1 MSATAA
7 KLLHVASEI
16 AGGTKALADRL
27 GISETLL
34 SRLMDGC
41 RELPDMLMLR
51 AVDIIIEERQSRVA
65 AGMQRPENRSYGS
78 DGTPRGEPA

>member
-1 MSATAA
+1 MRATAT

-16 AGGTKALADRL
+16 AGGTRALAERL

-34 SRLMDGC
+34 SKLMDGC

-51 AVDIIIEERQSRVA
+51 AVDIIIEERRSRVA
-65 AGMQRPENRSYGS
+65 EALQRPENRSHGS
-78 DGTPRGEPA
+78 DGTSRGGPA